1 MYESN
6 NIFLDKMDLDRTDD
20 KIVRNSA
27 LLVVALGSFL
37 IPFMGSSLNIA
48 LPLIQSDLN
57 VNIILLSWIP
67 TVFVLASAAFLLT
80 FGRLA
85 DIHGK
90 KKIFSYGV
98 VVYTVASLMAA
109 LSPSG
114 MFLIIFSFLQGIGCS
129 LMFATGVALLSSV
142 YPSNQRGEALG
153 IYITAVYSGLFLG
166 PLLGGFLAQNL
177 GWRSIFLFNV
187 LFGLFL
193 FSLITLKLKGEWK
206 GSECEKFDFKGSAL
220 YTISIVL
227 FMYGFSTL
235 QSAFGWII
243 FLAGIF
249 GLFLFIKE
257 EKESQFPILRLEIF
271 MRRSSS
277 FSAMAL
283 LLMNIATTAMW
294 ALLSLYFQDLRTFGP
309 QMAALI
315 LSVQPLMVALLSSPV
330 GRMADHRDNRVFS
343 ASGMAVTTLGLVILS
358 SIGQNT
364 NLLVIILGLILVGVG
379 LAVFSS
385 PTTNIFMGSVGRKNY
400 GMASATLSTMIYTG
414 QTLSL
419 GIMLFIF
426 TSYLGNVQ
434 VTASNFATFILSL
447 KTAFTVFA
455 VIGGVGIV
463 VSILMGNKAGKTR
476 SND

>member
-1 MYESN
+1 
-6 NIFLDKMDLDRTDD
+6 MDLDRTDD
-20 KIVRNSA
+20 KTVRTSA
-27 LLVVALGSFL
+27 LFVVALGSFL

-98 VVYTVASLMAA
+98 VLYTFASLMAA

-114 MFLIIFSFLQGIGCS
+114 TFLIIFSFLQGIGCS

-187 LFGLFL
+187 PFGLFL
-193 FSLITLKLKGEWK
+193 F
-206 GSECEKFDFKGSAL
+206 
-220 YTISIVL
+220 
-227 FMYGFSTL
+227 
-235 QSAFGWII
+235 
-243 FLAGIF
+243 
-249 GLFLFIKE
+249 
-257 EKESQFPILRLEIF
+257 
-271 MRRSSS
+271 
-277 FSAMAL
+277 
-283 LLMNIATTAMW
+283 TAMW
-294 ALLSLYFQDLRTFGP
+294 ALLSLYFQDLRAFGP

-315 LSVQPLMVALLSSPV
+315 LSVQPLMVALLSSPI
-330 GRMADHRDNRVFS
+330 GRMADHRNNRIFS
-343 ASGMAVTTLGLVILS
+343 VSGMAVTTSGLVLLS
-358 SIGQNT
+358 LIGLNT
-364 NLLVIILGLILVGVG
+364 NLLVIIVGLILVGVG

-385 PTTNIFMGSVGRKNY
+385 PPTNIFMGSVGRKNY

-463 VSILMGNKAGKTR
+463 VSILMGKKAGKTR